1 MPMRWTSSSIG
12 GFGAGRAVLSVD
24 DDSTHFR
31 ISFTRL
37 ARPRLEFMRRK
48 VRGAPRRTNLGET
61 VKTLRERRDLS
72 QSMLAKRARLTQP
85 YLAQIERGVREN
97 PSLKTLRN
105 IARALGVSVDRLV
118 R

>member
-1 MPMRWTSSSIG
+1 MCSPQRG
-12 GFGAGRAVLSVD
+12 

-37 ARPRLEFMRRK
+37 ALPRFGYMQKK
-48 VRGAPRRTNLGET
+48 VRGAPARTNLGKT

-85 YLAQIERGVREN
+85 YLAQIERGVRTN
-97 PSLKTLRN
+97 PSLETLRS
-105 IARALGVSVDRLV
+105 IARALRVSVNRLI